1 MAFTKAQLQK
11 FAHSIRIEMSDAE
24 LESMNIDQVFGWM
37 DQMKKIDTTGVE
49 PMFTPAEH
57 AAPLRPDIV
66 TVGNLREELLA
77 NAPDTAGK
85 SRGYFSVPK
94 VIDED

>member
-1 MAFTKAQLQK
+1 
-11 FAHSIRIEMSDAE
+11 MSDAE
-24 LESMNIDQVFGWM
+24 LDGMNIDQVFGWM
-37 DQMKKIDTTGVE
+37 DQMKKIDTSGVE

-57 AAPLRPDIV
+57 AAPLRPDVV
-66 TVGNLREELLA
+66 TTPNLRDALLA
-77 NAPDTAGK
+77 NVPDTAGK